1 MELDRISWLQLPAS
15 CKKAGMNIFFQK
27 IPFIHSLNSEFF
39 LLRMR
44 RRKIKRHDPT
54 YTWNRGGRLKEIR
67 IRHLARKFY
76 WKVT

>member
-1 MELDRISWLQLPAS
+1 MELDRISRLQLPAT
-15 CKKAGMNIFFQK
+15 CKKAGMNFFQK
-27 IPFIHSLNSEFF
+27 IQIIHSLNSQFYF
-39 LLRMR
+39 LRMR

-76 WKVT
+76 WKVI